1 MTRAYSESYLS
12 DAKDRLS
19 QFFDYLIKDCGMKAD
34 WVASIFLSSRYA
46 EQFERGTPAIL
57 AGMSGIELARVVVE
71 ATYKKK
77 KLPEPRYSEGLS
89 PEYWAG
95 WALAEYQWYSG
106 MRFKDIFERVKLSE
120 IIPMYSVYHEMDI
133 SKFIETMDERCST
146 ALSECRLKKLRESR
160 LYALPCA
167 VMFALGAYIVVSS
180 GSRGGLLALIVT
192 VLSFVFFNAKS
203 GKQRVNDIDK
213 AQAQTIY
220 KLSRVIGCS
229 MEDLLEKPME

>member
-19 QFFDYLIKDCGMKAD
+19 QFFDYMINDCGMNAD
-34 WVASIFLSSRYA
+34 WIASIFLSSGYA
-46 EQFERGTPAIL
+46 EQFERGNPAIL

-77 KLPEPRYSEGLS
+77 KLPEPGYAERLS

-106 MRFKDIFERVKLSE
+106 KRFKDIFEHMKLSE
-120 IIPMYSVYHEMDI
+120 IISMYSVYHEMDI
-133 SKFIETMDERCST
+133 SKFIETMEEKCTS
-146 ALSECRLKKLRESR
+146 ALPECRLKKLRESR
-160 LYALPCA
+160 GLSQSELAKLS
-167 VMFALGAYIVVSS
+167 GVSLRS
-180 GSRGGLLALIVT
+180 IQMYE
-192 VLSFVFFNAKS
+192 
-203 GKQRVNDIDK
+203 QRVNNIDK

>member
-12 DAKDRLS
+12 DAKVRLS
-19 QFFDYLIKDCGMKAD
+19 QFFDYLINDCGMKAD
-34 WVASIFLSSRYA
+34 WVASIFLSSGYA
-46 EQFERGTPAIL
+46 EQFERGNPAIL

-77 KLPEPRYSEGLS
+77 KLPEPGYTEGLS

-106 MRFKDIFERVKLSE
+106 KRFKDIFEHVKLSE
-120 IIPMYSVYHEMDI
+120 IISMYSVYHEMDI

-146 ALSECRLKKLRESR
+146 ALPECRLKKLRESR
-160 LYALPCA
+160 GLSQAELA
-167 VMFALGAYIVVSS
+167 KISGVSLRS
-180 GSRGGLLALIVT
+180 IQMYE
-192 VLSFVFFNAKS
+192 
-203 GKQRVNDIDK
+203 QRVNDIDK

-220 KLSRVIGCS
+220 KLSRIIGCA
-229 MEDLLEKPME
+229 MEDLLEKPMG